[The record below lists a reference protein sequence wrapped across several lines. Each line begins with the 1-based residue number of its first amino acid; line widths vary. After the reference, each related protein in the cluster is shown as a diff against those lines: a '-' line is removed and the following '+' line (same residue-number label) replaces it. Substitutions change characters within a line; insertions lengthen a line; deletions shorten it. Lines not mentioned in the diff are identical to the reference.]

1 MEEQELVT
9 GDVQLVRRLNR
20 DAILGLIRQRG
31 PISRTA
37 LAHLA
42 HLTPATVF
50 SIVDELK
57 TEGLVQEQ
65 GIGPSQGGRRP
76 MLFEFNPRSRAVIGI
91 DIRIAQVVGVLTY
104 LDATPLLTIARDYD
118 LASGV
123 DVVQL
128 VADVIRDLIAAS
140 PVPASHLIGVGVAAP
155 GIVDADRGVVVKSVN
170 WGWEDLPLRDI
181 LARQFDLPIYVDED
195 DNTLALGEAFFGA
208 GRGVPNVICVKIGR
222 GIGAGIIIN
231 GTLFRGPD
239 NAAGEIGHILVDPDG
254 PQCYCGN
261 YGCLD
266 RMVAAPY
273 IAERAIKGLKKGAV
287 SSLRER
293 VHGDLERI
301 TVAMIAEAANAGD
314 SFACQVMEE
323 TGRYLGIAI
332 AMLVNTLNPDLVIIG
347 GGVILAGA
355 PLLETTRQVVRLRT
369 FPAPG
374 RRVRIVP
381 PLLGAEAPAIGA
393 ATLVM
398 IKEGLLPTVLAERAD
413 DR

>member
-1 MEEQELVT
+1 MVEQELVT

-20 DAILGLIRQRG
+20 DAILGLIRQRE

-37 LAHLA
+37 LARLA

-57 TEGLVQEQ
+57 REGLVKEQ

-76 MLFEFNPRSRAVIGI
+76 MLFEFNPRSHAVIGI
-91 DIRIAQVVGVLTY
+91 DIRSAQVVGVLTY

-118 LASGV
+118 LASGA

-128 VADVIRDLIAAS
+128 VADVIRELVAAS
-140 PVPASHLIGVGVAAP
+140 PVPAGNLIGVGVAAP
-155 GIVDADRGVVVKSVN
+155 GIVDVNRGVVVKSVN
-170 WGWEDLPLRDI
+170 WGWNDLPLRDI
-181 LARQFDLPIYVDED
+181 LAQQFDLPIYVDED
-195 DNTLALGEAFFGA
+195 DNTLALGEASFGA

-273 IAERAIKGLKKGAV
+273 IAERAIKGLKKGAT

-293 VHGDLERI
+293 VHGDLDRI

-323 TGRYLGIAI
+323 TGRYLGVAI

-347 GGVILAGA
+347 GGVILTGA

-374 RRVRIVP
+374 QRARIVP
-381 PLLGAEAPAIGA
+381 PLLGVEAPAIGA

-398 IKEGLLPTVLAERAD
+398 TKEGLLPTVLSERAG
-413 DR
+413 